1 VTNFVTLTPQGPDKF
16 ALILYQEAKRLR
28 LMDRYEQRALLRR
41 TIRAFDAARNGV
53 VGIWSYRSM
62 KVWQNEAKLSNL
74 FKCCG

>member
-1 VTNFVTLTPQGPDKF
+1 
-16 ALILYQEAKRLR
+16 
-28 LMDRYEQRALLRR
+28 MDRYEQRALLRR